1 MVIDI
6 ERSFEK
12 WSPVAAAM
20 VLTTGRSGVPPIGS
34 GTVIA
39 KRPEGRPPWQPTDP
53 QRQIVKKMV
62 ANGVPQ
68 EHIARVLG
76 IAAKTLRKHCK
87 TEIAIGK
94 TIANFRVA
102 DALFKMAT
110 DPNGGAVSVAAAK
123 FFLKARAGWKE

>member
-1 MVIDI
+1 MT
-6 ERSFEK
+6 SGG
-12 WSPVAAAM
+12 A
-20 VLTTGRSGVPPIGS
+20 LRSGHRLPRRWPWRPAVKRRPPIGS
-34 GTVIA
+34 RTVTA

-53 QRQIVKKMV
+53 LRRIVKEMV

-68 EHIARVLG
+68 EHIARTLG
-76 IAAKTLRKHCK
+76 VAAKTLRKHCK

-110 DPNGGAVSVAAAK
+110 DLNGGAASVAAAI

>member
-1 MVIDI
+1 M
-6 ERSFEK
+6 
-12 WSPVAAAM
+12 
-20 VLTTGRSGVPPIGS
+20 
-34 GTVIA
+34 
-39 KRPEGRPPWQPTDP
+39 
-53 QRQIVKKMV
+53 
-62 ANGVPQ
+62 
-68 EHIARVLG
+68 LG

-123 FFLKARAGWKE
+123 FFLKARAGWKESITTSAPIAPNRGPCGRGRQRNLKLIRASPNAWILAGSMRPGDRAAEAFRATLK

>member
-1 MVIDI
+1 LRALGSANGDGGL
-6 ERSFEK
+6 EGQWALR
-12 WSPVAAAM
+12 A
-20 VLTTGRSGVPPIGS
+20 VPGLL
-34 GTVIA
+34 A
-39 KRPEGRPPWQPTDP
+39 DW
-53 QRQIVKKMV
+53 RQIVKEMV